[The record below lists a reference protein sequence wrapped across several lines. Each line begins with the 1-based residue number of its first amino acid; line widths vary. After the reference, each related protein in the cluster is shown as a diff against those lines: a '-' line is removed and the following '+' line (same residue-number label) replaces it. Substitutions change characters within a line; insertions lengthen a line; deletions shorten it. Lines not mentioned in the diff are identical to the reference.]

1 MFSKKRFKNNQLETL
16 LERSKLNVFLT
27 LKYNVLHTF
36 SYNVQSS
43 VHFQTFKKRFQNV
56 QQQRKITDK
65 TKRLKPKQ
73 NLSLTFGLVLRTF
86 CVCWVYVTNQKVR
99 VIGRQ
104 STCSPKVRMFYR
116 GQNERG

>member
-65 TKRLKPKQ
+65 TKRLKNVIKTFQTFKTKAKPKS
-73 NLSLTFGLVLRTF
+73 NVRTGSENVLCLLGT
-86 CVCWVYVTNQKVR
+86 VYLCTHS
-99 VIGRQ
+99 I
-104 STCSPKVRMFYR
+104 
-116 GQNERG
+116 